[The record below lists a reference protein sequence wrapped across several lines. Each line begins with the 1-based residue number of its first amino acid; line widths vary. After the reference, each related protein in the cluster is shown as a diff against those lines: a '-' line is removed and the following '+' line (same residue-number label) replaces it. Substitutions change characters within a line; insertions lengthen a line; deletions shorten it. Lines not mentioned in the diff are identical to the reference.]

1 MLFPSITLAVP
12 AKSVRNPVEQVTNL
26 LVVDRAQG
34 RSRPGIQTSHA
45 PCQFCKIWIGCAWM
59 MDERTFARQEKRM
72 KLAI

>member
-34 RSRPGIQTSHA
+34 LDLES
-45 PCQFCKIWIGCAWM
+45 
-59 MDERTFARQEKRM
+59 
-72 KLAI
+72 KLLMLRANSADMHGWVRV